1 MSDTPSTASSSED
14 RSVFSRETGFVLPG
28 SPPGR
33 GAKPAPEKS
42 KRHRLPPL
50 SELIPVKSWIGD
62 RSLRSGPVY
71 LFVVLVCLPSVAFVW
86 VTQGNADFTRVVWVL
101 AGYFAFAWLLL
112 IWIVVQPRGVSL
124 TMLAAVGVVAF
135 VTEVPLAVFLERTLH
150 ATTVNALASIVTV
163 GLPEEIAKAL
173 PVALLAYLFRRSWGR
188 MAPVDYLFLGAFSG
202 LIFGS
207 SEAVSYVVGRYS
219 DFLVAGKLPL
229 PDYVLDVVWRL
240 ITDSVIHACWAG
252 ISCYFIGLAVRDAA
266 SRWWL
271 VLFGV
276 ALAAVLHG
284 LNDSVAGHWSWIV
297 VVALSVLLFLAYARA
312 GATAPADRKAASGAG
327 A

>member
-1 MSDTPSTASSSED
+1 
-14 RSVFSRETGFVLPG
+14 
-28 SPPGR
+28 
-33 GAKPAPEKS
+33 
-42 KRHRLPPL
+42 
-50 SELIPVKSWIGD
+50 
-62 RSLRSGPVY
+62 
-71 LFVVLVCLPSVAFVW
+71 
-86 VTQGNADFTRVVWVL
+86 
-101 AGYFAFAWLLL
+101 
-112 IWIVVQPRGVSL
+112 VSL
-124 TMLAAVGVVAF
+124 TLLAVVAAAAL
-135 VTEVPLAVFLERTLH
+135 VVEVPLAVFLERTLH
-150 ATTVNALASIVTV
+150 ATTVNPLTSIVTV
-163 GLPEEIAKAL
+163 GLPEEFAKAL
-173 PVALLAYLFRRSWGR
+173 PVALLAYLFRRSWTR

-252 ISCYFIGLAVRDAA
+252 ISCYFIGLAVRNAA

-271 VLFGV
+271 VLFGL

-284 LNDSVAGHWSWIV
+284 LNDAVGGHWSWIV
-297 VVALSVLLFLAYARA
+297 VVALSVVLFLAYARA
-312 GATAPADRKAASGAG
+312 GATAPVDREAASGAG